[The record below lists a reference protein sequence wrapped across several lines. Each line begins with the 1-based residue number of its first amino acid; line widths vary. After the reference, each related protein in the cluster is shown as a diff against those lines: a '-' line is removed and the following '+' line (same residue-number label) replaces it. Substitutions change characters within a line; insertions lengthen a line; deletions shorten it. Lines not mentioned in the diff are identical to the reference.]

1 MDPQQDARTRMV
13 AEQIRGRGVQSERV
27 LEAMRRVP
35 RHRFVPAEHLDEAYD
50 DHPITI
56 GFGQTI
62 SQPYIVAFMTEALE
76 LEPDHRV
83 LDVGTGSGYQTAVLA
98 ELVAEVFTIE
108 LIPELAGRA
117 RQTLADLGY
126 HNVHVRTGDG
136 YAGWPE
142 HAPYDRIVAGAAAPD
157 DIPQPLLDQLVDGGI
172 IAIPTGT
179 WSQELHVIRKRGD
192 RLETLT
198 TLPVRFVPLVRG

>member
-1 MDPQQDARTRMV
+1 MDPQQNARARMV
-13 AEQIRGRGVQSERV
+13 ADQIRARGVRDPRV
-27 LEAMRRVP
+27 LDAMRRVP
-35 RHRFVPAEHLDEAYD
+35 RHQFIGAEHLDEAYD

-62 SQPYIVAFMTEALE
+62 SQPYIVAFMTEALD
-76 LEPDHRV
+76 LAPGHRV

-98 ELVAEVFTIE
+98 ELAGEIYSIE
-108 LIPELAGRA
+108 RIPELAERA
-117 RQTLADLGY
+117 RQTLDDLGY

-142 HAPYDRIVAGAAAPD
+142 YAPYDRILAGAAPEE
-157 DIPQPLLDQLVDGGI
+157 IPQPLLDQLADGGI
-172 IAIPTGT
+172 IAIPTGS
-179 WSQELHVIRKRGD
+179 WNQELRVIRKSRG

>member
-76 LEPDHRV
+76 LDPEHRV

-157 DIPQPLLDQLVDGGI
+157 DIPQPLLDQLADGGI